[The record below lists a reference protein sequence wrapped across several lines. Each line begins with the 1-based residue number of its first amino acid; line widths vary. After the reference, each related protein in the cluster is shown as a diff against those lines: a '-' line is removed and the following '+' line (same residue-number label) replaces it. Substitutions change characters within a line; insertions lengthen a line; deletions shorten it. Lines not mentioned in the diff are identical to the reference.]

1 MPPAA
6 APRVAVLGAGPVGLE
21 AALYARKLGL
31 PATVYE
37 RGRAGEHVLR
47 WGHVRLF
54 SPFGMNVTPLGRA
67 TLRAAN
73 RELPGDGDLLT
84 GAEHAAAYLAPLAQ
98 CGLLANCLKLETEV
112 RAIGRSG
119 LLKGDLAG
127 DPAKRGRHAFR
138 LLLREKSGEERVD
151 EADVVLDCTGT
162 YGQHRWLGDGGL
174 PALGETAAAPHV
186 AYGLEDVLGKDRPKY
201 AGKTVLVVGAGY
213 SAATHVCRLADLAVD
228 HQETWI
234 VWLARGS
241 RTQPMPR
248 LPNDPLKERDR
259 LAVRANTLATR
270 GEGHVEF
277 HASSV
282 VDRLQ
287 THGPDKGFTVTARV
301 AGKPKT
307 WEVDRVVASVGYAPD
322 GGLCRE
328 LQAQECPASQGPAAL
343 KHPEPNFFALG
354 AKSYGRNSQFLL
366 RNGFDQV
373 REVFTLIA
381 GDPKLDLYGK

>member
-6 APRVAVLGAGPVGLE
+6 APRVAVLGAGPIGLE
-21 AALYARKLGL
+21 ATLYARKLGL
-31 PATVYE
+31 PVTVYE
-37 RGRAGEHVLR
+37 RGRIGEHVLR

-54 SPFGMNVTPLGRA
+54 SPFGMNASPLGRA
-67 TLRAAN
+67 TLGAER
-73 RELPGDGDLLT
+73 RDLPADGDLLT
-84 GAEHAAAYLAPLAQ
+84 GAEHAAAYLTPLAQ

-112 RAIGRSG
+112 RAVGRAG
-119 LLKGDLAG
+119 LLKGDFAG
-127 DPAKRGRHAFR
+127 DAGKRGRHPFR
-138 LLLREKSGEERVD
+138 LLVREKSGEERVD
-151 EADVVLDCTGT
+151 EADVLLDCTGT

-174 PALGETAAAPHV
+174 PAVGETAAAPHV

-213 SAATHVCRLADLAVD
+213 SAATHVCRLADLAAD
-228 HQETWI
+228 HPETWI
-234 VWLARGS
+234 VWLARGP

-307 WEVDRVVASVGYAPD
+307 WEADRVVASVGYAPD
-322 GGLCRE
+322 NGLSRE
-328 LQAQECPASQGPAAL
+328 LQVQDCPATERPASL
-343 KHPEPNFFALG
+343 KQPEPNFFVLG
-354 AKSYGRNSQFLL
+354 AKSY
-366 RNGFDQV
+366 
-373 REVFTLIA
+373 
-381 GDPKLDLYGK
+381 